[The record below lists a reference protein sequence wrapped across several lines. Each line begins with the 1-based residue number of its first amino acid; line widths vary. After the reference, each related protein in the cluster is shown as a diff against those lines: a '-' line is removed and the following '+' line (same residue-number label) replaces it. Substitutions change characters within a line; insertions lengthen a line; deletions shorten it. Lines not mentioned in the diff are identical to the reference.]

1 MGKKACPGARIFVPL
16 DHIIDVD
23 LERKGLSLPQLQK
36 ARAAVQKTESKL
48 RDEGFLGHASG
59 DIVEKERYG
68 KAALL
73 SNIRPR

>member
-23 LERKGLSLPQLQK
+23 LERKGLSLQLQK